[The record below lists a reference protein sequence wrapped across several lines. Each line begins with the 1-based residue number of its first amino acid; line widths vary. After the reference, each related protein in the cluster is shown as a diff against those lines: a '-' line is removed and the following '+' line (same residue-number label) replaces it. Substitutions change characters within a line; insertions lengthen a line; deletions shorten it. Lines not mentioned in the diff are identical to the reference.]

1 MLALVTGASK
11 GIGRAIALELAK
23 NNFDV
28 AINFNRSEEPAKNLC
43 GEIKNLA
50 VSADRQGVRAEI
62 FKADVSDYNQ
72 VAEMFK
78 NIKNVMGVAISILVN
93 NAGVTRDNI
102 LMRMKPED
110 WQTVINTNLNAAFYC
125 TREAIRDMAKA
136 RYGRI
141 INIASVVGLVGNAG
155 QANYAASKA
164 GIIGLTK
171 SIAREYA
178 ERGITANAIAPGFI
192 DTDMTEVL
200 KPEAKEGILKSIPIG
215 KIGSPEDVARAA
227 AFFASEANSYI
238 TGQVLAVDGGM
249 TMY

>member
-1 MLALVTGASK
+1 MLALVTGASR
-11 GIGRAIALELAK
+11 GIGRAIAIELAK

-28 AINFNRSEEPAKNLC
+28 AINFNNSEEPAKNLRD
-43 GEIKNLA
+43 EIKTL
-50 VSADRQGVRAEI
+50 GVKAEI

-72 VAEMFK
+72 VSELFK
-78 NIKNVMGVAISILVN
+78 NIKEYFNEAVSVLVN
-93 NAGVTRDNI
+93 NAGVTRDT
-102 LMRMKPED
+102 LLVRMKPED

-141 INIASVVGLVGNAG
+141 INIASVVGLTGNAG

-164 GIIGLTK
+164 GIIGFTK

-178 ERGITANAIAPGFI
+178 NRGVTANAIAPGFI
-192 DTDMTEVL
+192 ETDMTEIL
-200 KPEAKEGILKSIPIG
+200 KPDVKEGILKSIPVGSIG
-215 KIGSPEDVARAA
+215 KPEDVAKAVL
-227 AFFASEANSYI
+227 FFAGETSSYI

-249 TMY
+249 TMI

>member
-43 GEIKNLA
+43 AEIKNL
-50 VSADRQGVRAEI
+50 GVNAEI

-78 NIKNVMGVAISILVN
+78 NVKSVMGEAVSILVN
-93 NAGVTRDNI
+93 NAGVTRDTL

-141 INIASVVGLVGNAG
+141 INIASVVGLIGNAG

-164 GIIGLTK
+164 GIIGFTK

-192 DTDMTEVL
+192 DTDMTEIL
-200 KPEAKEGILKSIPIG
+200 KPEAKEGILKSIPVG
-215 KIGSPEDVARAA
+215 KIGSPEDVARTA
-227 AFFASEANSYI
+227 AFFASEASSYI

>member
-1 MLALVTGASK
+1 MLALITGASK

-43 GEIKNLA
+43 AEIKNL
-50 VSADRQGVRAEI
+50 GVKAEI

-72 VAEMFK
+72 AAEMFK
-78 NIKNVMGVAISILVN
+78 NVKNVMGEAVSILVN
-93 NAGVTRDNI
+93 NAGVTRDTL

-125 TREAIRDMAKA
+125 TKEVIRNMAKA

-141 INIASVVGLVGNAG
+141 INIASVVGLIGNAG

-164 GIIGLTK
+164 GIIGFTK

-178 ERGITANAIAPGFI
+178 ERGITANAVAPGFI

-200 KPEAKEGILKSIPIG
+200 KPEAKEGILKSIPVG
-215 KIGSPEDVARAA
+215 KIGSPEDVAKAV
-227 AFFASEANSYI
+227 AFFASETSSYI